1 MANKELKKIAE
12 EYATNRRNESYDIES
27 ELLELDN
34 GCPIEKR
41 PGETQRLVAD
51 ARTEAFL
58 AGYFYSKTGKTTL
71 SELNEFVNAFF
82 KSDISPD
89 ALNHLAGVATKFKQ
103 CQ

>member
-1 MANKELKKIAE
+1 MTDKELKKIAE

-34 GCPIEKR
+34 GCPM
-41 PGETQRLVAD
+41 GEIPRETERLVAE

-58 AGYFYSKTGKTTL
+58 AGYFCSKTGKTTL
-71 SELNEFVNAFF
+71 SELNEFVDPFF

-89 ALNHLAGVATKFKQ
+89 ALNHLAGIATKFKQ
-103 CQ
+103 FQ